1 MQRGDWN
8 GLGIL
13 LVCPDPSRTSSD
25 DLASEDGVS
34 LVACLLAQVFKE
46 SSKVDIAYHGLLCGR
61 VNTLQLHLLHSLRCF
76 IGIGWIT
83 VES

>member
-46 SSKVDIAYHGLLCGR
+46 SSKVDI
-61 VNTLQLHLLHSLRCF
+61 VSTHS
-76 IGIGWIT
+76 WT
-83 VES
+83 